1 MRSFSL
7 KTKILF
13 FLFLFVVCSY
23 HPTIKGSNTNYAVQS
38 GDVWT
43 YTVKS
48 ARRNFE
54 YSFGAF
60 ESSINTRGYK
70 LENEIVELG
79 EEKARERELAAATAF
94 LESLKNDDLLT
105 GWVGPHAFFVDNSIA
120 AR

>member
-7 KTKILF
+7 KSKFLF
-13 FLFLFVVCSY
+13 FIFLFVLSSY

-38 GDVWT
+38 GDEWT

-70 LENEIVELG
+70 LKNEIVEFT
-79 EEKARERELAAATAF
+79 R
-94 LESLKNDDLLT
+94 
-105 GWVGPHAFFVDNSIA
+105 
-120 AR
+120 